1 VRISV
6 ITVTYNSSA
15 TIKDTL
21 ESVKGQA
28 YPEVEHIIVDGLSTD
43 ETLGIVSGYSHVSK
57 VISEKDAGIYDAM
70 NKGVLASTGDV
81 VGILNSDDFYYG
93 NDVLS
98 KVAAVFNEKKC
109 DALYGD
115 LQYVDQKNLAKVI
128 RHWEAGKYSAD
139 AFKWGWMPP
148 HPTFFVRRELYEK
161 WGRFNTQFRTA
172 ADYELMLRF
181 IHKHHGSVEYIPDI
195 LVRMRTGGASNRSFK
210 GRLRA
215 HAEDKLAWSINGL
228 DRYWFTLFLKPLRK
242 IIQYIKVK

>member
-21 ESVKGQA
+21 ESVKAQA
-28 YPEVEHIIVDGLSTD
+28 YPEVEHIIVDGLSKD

-93 NDVLS
+93 NNVLS

-148 HPTFFVRRELYEK
+148 HPTFFVRKSVYE
-161 WGRFNTQFRTA
+161 RFGMFNLSMKTA

-181 IHKHHGSVEYIPDI
+181 IHKHQITVEYIPFV
-195 LVRMRTGGASNRSFK
+195 LVSMRTGGVSNSNIMN
-210 GRLRA
+210 RLRA
-215 HAEDKLAWSINGL
+215 NQEDKQAWAVNVL
-228 DRYWFTLFLKPLRK
+228 EPYWFTLYLKPLRK
-242 IIQYIKVK
+242 ISQFIFK

>member
-1 VRISV
+1 MRISV
-6 ITVTYNSSA
+6 ITVSYNSSA

-43 ETLGIVSGYSHVSK
+43 ETLRIVSGYSHVSK

-128 RHWEAGKYSAD
+128 RHWEAGNYSAN
-139 AFKWGWMPP
+139 AFMWGWMPP
-148 HPTFFVRRELYEK
+148 HPTFFVRKSVYE
-161 WGRFNTQFRTA
+161 RFGMFNLSMKTA

-181 IHKHHGSVEYIPDI
+181 IHKYQIAVEYIPSI
-195 LVRMRTGGASNRSFK
+195 LVSMRTGGVSNNNILN
-210 GRLRA
+210 RLRA
-215 HAEDKLAWSINGL
+215 NQEDRQAWAVNVL
-228 DRYWFTLFLKPLRK
+228 EPYWFTLYLKPLRK
-242 IIQYIKVK
+242 ISQFIIK